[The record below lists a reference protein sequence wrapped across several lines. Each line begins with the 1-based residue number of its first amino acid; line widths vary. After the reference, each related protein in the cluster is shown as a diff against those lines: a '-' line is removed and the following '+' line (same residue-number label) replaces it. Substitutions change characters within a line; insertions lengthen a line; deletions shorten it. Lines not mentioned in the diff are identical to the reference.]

1 MSNNQ
6 QRLELLREILDRYS
20 EYQAKAQAR
29 LGKAYDAQA
38 FDTWFSRQLGFN
50 LDTIRE
56 H

>member
-6 QRLELLREILDRYS
+6 QRLELLREILDRYR
-20 EYQAKAQAR
+20 EYLAKAQAR
-29 LGKAYDAQA
+29 LGEQYDAKA

-50 LDTIRE
+50 LDIIRT